1 VLPTRV
7 PAGSG
12 GEADSS
18 FGFDLLSV
26 LLIGGGLVL
35 MAAGGVV
42 LRRVRRT

>member
-12 GEADSS
+12 GEADT
-18 FGFDLLSV
+18 GYAFDLLSV

-35 MAAGGVV
+35 MVAGGLA
-42 LRRVRRT
+42 LRRDRRT